1 MKKIK
6 TKIILLLLIEIIF
19 IPLIIF
25 FVAYALSH
33 KTDFPSCHIFV
44 FTKVAVFYSLCLT
57 IISFTSLIL
66 ALIGIKFFEK
76 SLVKC
81 WVILSVMSFAIG
93 TIIYF
98 VSIANTLIGNCLCGC
113 LMN

>member
-6 TKIILLLLIEIIF
+6 TKIILLLLVEIMV
-19 IPLIIF
+19 IPLAIL
-25 FVAYALSH
+25 FVSYILYH
-33 KTDFPSCHIFV
+33 KVDFPSCHIFI
-44 FTKVAVFYSLCLT
+44 FTKVAVFYGLCLT
-57 IISFTSLIL
+57 IISFISFIL

-76 SLVKC
+76 SLIKY
-81 WVILSVMSFAIG
+81 WVILSIASFVIG

-98 VSIANTLIGNCLCGC
+98 VAGFNITRGGCLCGC